1 VNDLGINI
9 FDPTS
14 GTTPAGRTQYPGNV
28 IPASQLSPQ
37 AATLINLLPLPNKSA
52 APNQPNY
59 QGSGSIAL
67 QEDSFNVRADDYLT
81 AKMHLFG
88 RYSQQRFN
96 MTSPAILGL
105 VGGTGF
111 DASNFAGTSYSLNY
125 SVAAGFDYVASPT
138 LVTDFRFGY
147 FRYYVDVNP
156 LGLNTTPAKDAG
168 IPGLNLGTSITGGM
182 PSFTGLGTSFGF
194 GLGVNNCNC
203 PLLENQH
210 QFQYANNWTKTMGNH
225 TMKLGA
231 DVRHAYNRP
240 VFWKIADEVGSA
252 ANETAAATTPMQ
264 RTHAIRIINP
274 PVRP

>member
-96 MTSPAILGL
+96 MTSPAI
-105 VGGTGF
+105 
-111 DASNFAGTSYSLNY
+111 
-125 SVAAGFDYVASPT
+125 
-138 LVTDFRFGY
+138 
-147 FRYYVDVNP
+147 
-156 LGLNTTPAKDAG
+156 
-168 IPGLNLGTSITGGM
+168 
-182 PSFTGLGTSFGF
+182 F
-194 GLGVNNCNC
+194 GLGA
-203 PLLENQH
+203 ERDSTQ
-210 QFQYANNWTKTMGNH
+210 
-225 TMKLGA
+225 
-231 DVRHAYNRP
+231 
-240 VFWKIADEVGSA
+240 A
-252 ANETAAATTPMQ
+252 ASPAHP
-264 RTHAIRIINP
+264 IR
-274 PVRP
+274 